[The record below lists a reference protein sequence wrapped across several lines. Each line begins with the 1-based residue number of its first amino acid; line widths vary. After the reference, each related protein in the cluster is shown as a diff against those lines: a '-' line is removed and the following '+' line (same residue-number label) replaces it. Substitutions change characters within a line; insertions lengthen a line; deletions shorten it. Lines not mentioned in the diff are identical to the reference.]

1 MRDLKNLLRRF
12 EDELPV
18 YSKAQRLIAG
28 YILENYDKAAFV
40 TAGRLAARVGVSES
54 TVVRF
59 AAELGY
65 DGYPEMQRDLQDIVK
80 NKLTATQR
88 IELSSEKIREDVVG
102 SVLRSDAESIL
113 ATIDEIDRDEF
124 NKVCECILS
133 AKNIYVIGV
142 RASSAPAQFLGFYL
156 NLMFPNVHIIS
167 TISVSEVF
175 EQILRISD
183 EDVFIG
189 VSFPRYSKR
198 TLKAMKF
205 AHSRGAKVI
214 ALTDTESSPL
224 CRYADYK
231 MTARSGMVSFADSL
245 VAPLSLINALIAALS
260 IKKGDEVVK
269 TLSNLETIWDEYE
282 VYEKADNE

>member
-1 MRDLKNLLRRF
+1 MRNLLKRF
-12 EDELPV
+12 EEEFST
-18 YSKAQRLIAG
+18 YSKAQKLIAG
-28 YILENYDKAAFV
+28 YILQNYDKAAFV
-40 TAGRLAARVGVSES
+40 TAGRLAARAGVSES

-65 DGYPEMQRDLQDIVK
+65 DGYPAMQRDLQDIIK

-88 IELSSEKIREDVVG
+88 IELTGDKIRADVVE
-102 SVLRSDAESIL
+102 SVLRADAENIL
-113 ATIDEIDRDEF
+113 AAIDEIDREEF
-124 NKVCECILS
+124 NNVCDCILS
-133 AKNIYVIGV
+133 AKSIYIIGV
-142 RASSAPAQFLGFYL
+142 RASSALAQFLGFYL

-224 CRYADYK
+224 CRYADFK

-245 VAPLSLINALIAALS
+245 AAPLSLINALIAALS
-260 IKKGDEVVK
+260 IKKENEVVK
-269 TLSNLETIWDEYE
+269 TLSNLETIWDEYD

>member
-1 MRDLKNLLRRF
+1 MKNLLKRF
-12 EDELPV
+12 EEELST
-18 YSKAQRLIAG
+18 YSKTQKLIAG
-28 YILENYDKAAFV
+28 YILSNYDKAAFM
-40 TAGRLAARVGVSES
+40 TAGKIAAATGASES

-65 DGYPEMQRDLQDIVK
+65 DGYPAMQRDLQDIIK
-80 NKLTATQR
+80 NKLNAMQR
-88 IELSSEKIREDVVG
+88 IDITGGKLRADAVG
-102 SVLRSDAESIL
+102 GVLRADAENII
-113 ATIDEIDRDEF
+113 ATIDSIDRDEF

-133 AKNIYVIGV
+133 AKSIYIIGV
-142 RASSAPAQFLGFYL
+142 RASSALAQFLGFYL
-156 NLMFPNVHIIS
+156 NLIFPNVHIIS

-175 EQILRISD
+175 EQILRISE

-198 TLKAMKF
+198 TLNAMKF
-205 AHSRGAKVI
+205 AKSRGAKVV

-224 CRYADYK
+224 CKYADYK

-245 VAPLSLINALIAALS
+245 VAPLSLINALIATLS
-260 IKKGDEVVK
+260 IKKEGEVVES
-269 TLSNLETIWDEYE
+269 LSNLERIWDEYD

>member
-1 MRDLKNLLRRF
+1 MKNLLKRF
-12 EDELPV
+12 EEELST
-18 YSKAQRLIAG
+18 YSKTQKLIAG
-28 YILENYDKAAFV
+28 YILSNHDKAAFM
-40 TAGRLAARVGVSES
+40 TAGKIAAATGASES

-65 DGYPEMQRDLQDIVK
+65 DGYPAMQRDLQDIIK
-80 NKLTATQR
+80 NKLNAMQR
-88 IELSSEKIREDVVG
+88 IDITGGKLRADAVG
-102 SVLRSDAESIL
+102 GVLRADAENII
-113 ATIDEIDRDEF
+113 ATIDSIDRDEF

-133 AKNIYVIGV
+133 AKSIYIIGV
-142 RASSAPAQFLGFYL
+142 RASSALAQFLGFYL
-156 NLMFPNVHIIS
+156 NLIFPNVHIIS

-175 EQILRISD
+175 EQILRISE

-198 TLKAMKF
+198 TLNAMKF
-205 AHSRGAKVI
+205 AKSRGAKVV

-224 CRYADYK
+224 CKYADYK

-245 VAPLSLINALIAALS
+245 VAPLSLINALIATLS
-260 IKKGDEVVK
+260 IKKEGEVVES
-269 TLSNLETIWDEYE
+269 LSNLERIWDEYD